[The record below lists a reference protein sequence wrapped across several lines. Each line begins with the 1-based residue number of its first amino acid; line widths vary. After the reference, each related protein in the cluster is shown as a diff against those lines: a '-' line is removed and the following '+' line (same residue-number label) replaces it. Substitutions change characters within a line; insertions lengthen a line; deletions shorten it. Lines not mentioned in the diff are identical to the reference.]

1 MGEKEKRIA
10 LLGANNPF
18 FILLDSCTFLPCSS
32 RTRSRRRYCAIFS
45 LTFSSSF
52 YLSVICYYC
61 YPFWHPS
68 LGMRVNSCA
77 KVRRFSTKN
86 KQNTELFA
94 LTASFLML
102 VNTPWSSFSIVN
114 TGIQKVAWNRGHT
127 PSVLLKDRNG
137 KTVWFIMLLTIFS
150 IKNCP
155 RDLSCHIISRNN
167 A

>member
-1 MGEKEKRIA
+1 MLLGEGQVMGEKEKRIA

-68 LGMRVNSCA
+68 LGMRVNSYA

-102 VNTPWSSFSIVN
+102 VNMVTFVIVDCPHDCFLFFS
-114 TGIQKVAWNRGHT
+114 Q
-127 PSVLLKDRNG
+127 
-137 KTVWFIMLLTIFS
+137 
-150 IKNCP
+150 
-155 RDLSCHIISRNN
+155 IILVD
-167 A
+167 

>member
-1 MGEKEKRIA
+1 M
-10 LLGANNPF
+10 LSLWH
-18 FILLDSCTFLPCSS
+18 
-32 RTRSRRRYCAIFS
+32 FS
-45 LTFSSSF
+45 LEMP
-52 YLSVICYYC
+52 VI
-61 YPFWHPS
+61 
-68 LGMRVNSCA
+68 SCA

-155 RDLSCHIISRNN
+155 RDWYLCFLYLVYYCDDFFVATITSTWILYVSNRNVRKCSLESPWFQCQM
-167 A
+167 